1 MTVRKAFMINFR
13 RLLVEKDYSMK
24 RFSYEHGFDYSA
36 VSSWANGKAC
46 PKLDTAFRIASALG
60 VTVDDLL
67 KGAEQ

>member
-1 MTVRKAFMINFR
+1 MTVRRAFMTNFR